1 MGDKTFYCSCG
12 QDFEKWPLL
21 EIHKQKC
28 PTIKE
33 IRGMEEDQNHDFKE
47 NKPPKVNQFKCDK
60 CVKSFGTTKA
70 LTSHNYQ
77 VHPKPQK
84 ISRFECDKC
93 DKAFNTS
100 NRLWHHD
107 YHVHPKYMHGCS
119 TCGKTFKSKGTL
131 NRHKVLHTGE
141 KPFSCKICNKR
152 FTQKGNMMSHLKTHR
167 EK

>member
-1 MGDKTFYCSCG
+1 MGNETLYCSCG
-12 QDFEKWPLL
+12 QDFDEQPLL
-21 EIHKQKC
+21 ETHEKNC
-28 PTIKE
+28 STIRKL
-33 IRGMEEDQNHDFKE
+33 EEDEKDQGLKE
-47 NKPPKVNQFKCDK
+47 NKPPKVDQFNCDK
-60 CVKSFGTTKA
+60 CGKSFGKTKA

-141 KPFSCKICNKR
+141 KSFSCKICNKR